1 MYKIYVNGRPSKA
14 NQVFF
19 SYDDARNFARK
30 LIRKRKDYLPM
41 QHGLTNKYLNPCL
54 QDWGFEIRSFA

>member
-1 MYKIYVNGRPSKA
+1 MYKIYVNGRLSKA

-30 LIRKRKDYLPM
+30 LIRKRKDYFPVV
-41 QHGLTNKYLNPCL
+41 HGLKNKVMNPAL
-54 QDWGFEIRSFA
+54 SDYGYSIRAA